1 MFKKLLV
8 IFMLLASLLFAE
20 ISNEDEIQNLISEYY
35 GYETLVMFKIIK
47 GENVI
52 FIQTLDNDYSDNEHI
67 TFVLTTVRALYKYIE
82 ISNFDINRFS
92 KIEFKSG
99 SVLSYILQEDF
110 LYALKLANS
119 RTQESF
125 LNDARK

>member
-119 RTQESF
+119 R
-125 LNDARK
+125 